1 MLHANYSYVDITRLR
16 LWRSTPELDIR
27 KDAGY
32 YPRHIGAILVS
43 YTTEDNTSL
52 SFMANHQSTV
62 EHNFDENIN
71 GYTRVDLKATK
82 QWAIKNSSLELS
94 LTLQNIGG
102 KYRELYFYTQYQT
115 RGVVGLQLKF

>member
-1 MLHANYSYVDITRLR
+1 
-16 LWRSTPELDIR
+16 
-27 KDAGY
+27 
-32 YPRHIGAILVS
+32 
-43 YTTEDNTSL
+43 
-52 SFMANHQSTV
+52 MANHQSTV